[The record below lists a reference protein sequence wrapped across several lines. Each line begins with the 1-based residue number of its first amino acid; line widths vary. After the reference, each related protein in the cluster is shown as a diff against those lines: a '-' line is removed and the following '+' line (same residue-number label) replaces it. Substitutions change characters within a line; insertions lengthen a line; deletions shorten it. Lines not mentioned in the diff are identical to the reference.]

1 MSSQVDNEKWNE
13 LMKIFIFIPS
23 HATCD
28 IPKFSMLMQPLYE
41 TPLPVEVGRD

>member
-1 MSSQVDNEKWNE
+1 MKNEMSSWN
-13 LMKIFIFIPS
+13 IFIPS

-28 IPKFSMLMQPLYE
+28 IPKFLMLMQPLYE